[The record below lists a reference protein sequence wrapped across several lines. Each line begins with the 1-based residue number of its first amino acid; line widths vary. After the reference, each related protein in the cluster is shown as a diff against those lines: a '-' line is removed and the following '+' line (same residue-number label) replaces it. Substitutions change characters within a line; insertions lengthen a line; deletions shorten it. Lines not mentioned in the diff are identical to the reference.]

1 MGRDPAAADGSG
13 DGSGDE
19 SCRPP
24 DAAGTG
30 DSQPKI
36 PEFFLNL
43 SLTLYVDIRQI
54 VRASRVTTRYSV
66 EWPAGI
72 LSKETS
78 ADQAGRALTH
88 AIAIVALEPVED
100 LAAQALRIAIER
112 DHPVYDCC
120 YVALAM
126 RDSVPLVTADRRL
139 AALAEQAGVTVE
151 MLATG

>member
-1 MGRDPAAADGSG
+1 ARIGIRAMAVFDANVLVGLIVDLAWSDRARDSVAAESVRTAPSLLAVEVGNAIWRNVRSG
-13 DGSGDE
+13 
-19 SCRPP
+19 
-24 DAAGTG
+24 A
-30 DSQPKI
+30 
-36 PEFFLNL
+36 L
-43 SLTLYVDIRQI
+43 
-54 VRASRVTTRYSV
+54 
-66 EWPAGI
+66 
-72 LSKETS
+72 S

>member
-1 MGRDPAAADGSG
+1 MAVFDANVLVGLIVDLVWSDRARDSVAAESVRTAPSLLAVEVGNAIWQNVRSG
-13 DGSGDE
+13 
-19 SCRPP
+19 
-24 DAAGTG
+24 A
-30 DSQPKI
+30 
-36 PEFFLNL
+36 L
-43 SLTLYVDIRQI
+43 
-54 VRASRVTTRYSV
+54 
-66 EWPAGI
+66 
-72 LSKETS
+72 S

-120 YVALAM
+120 YVALAI

>member
-1 MGRDPAAADGSG
+1 MAVFDANVLVGLIVDLVWSDRARDSVAAESVRTAPSLLAVEVGNAIWQNVRSG
-13 DGSGDE
+13 
-19 SCRPP
+19 
-24 DAAGTG
+24 A
-30 DSQPKI
+30 
-36 PEFFLNL
+36 L
-43 SLTLYVDIRQI
+43 
-54 VRASRVTTRYSV
+54 
-66 EWPAGI
+66 
-72 LSKETS
+72 S

>member
-1 MGRDPAAADGSG
+1 MAVFDANVLVGLIVDLAWSDRARDSVAAESVRTAPSLLAVEVGNAIWQNVRSG
-13 DGSGDE
+13 
-19 SCRPP
+19 
-24 DAAGTG
+24 A
-30 DSQPKI
+30 
-36 PEFFLNL
+36 L
-43 SLTLYVDIRQI
+43 
-54 VRASRVTTRYSV
+54 
-66 EWPAGI
+66 
-72 LSKETS
+72 S